1 MSLISSYYLQIV
13 HYLSTKKEIWV
24 IVAWEFDCTAR
35 KFLMNVENF
44 PVLPFRL
51 YFRRLDPLY
60 QRMPWILFMYGFCSQ
75 FDMPHFFGI
84 CRLMMIS

>member
-13 HYLSTKKEIWV
+13 HYLSTKKEIWA

-60 QRMPWILFMYGFCSQ
+60 V
-75 FDMPHFFGI
+75 
-84 CRLMMIS
+84 